1 MSGKASPGGGKEVWG
16 SAQVNLRCA
25 DVHPVRCDAK
35 WVGPNANDLVARAV
49 EHGAAAHGFTPA
61 WYTPNR
67 IAAIHRAAEIRF
79 PFGLNA
85 ADLLGRSSSS

>member
-1 MSGKASPGGGKEVWG
+1 MGEKASPGGDEEVR
-16 SAQVNLRCA
+16 SSSQVNLRCA
-25 DVHPVRCDAK
+25 DVHPVRCDTE

-67 IAAIHRAAEIRF
+67 IAAIHRAANSAF
-79 PFGLNA
+79 P
-85 ADLLGRSSSS
+85 LGV